1 MHTRLALL
9 AIALGV
15 ALTPAPTSA
24 QVMPTRVVRPPN
36 AGLALSDGEPISY
49 LLEHSK
55 LLDLTD
61 AQKSSLMDIRRWLR
75 QQTAPFM
82 RQMDSVREYLVSQGV
97 DGAKLTAR
105 GYGESQPI
113 ADNATPEGR
122 ARNRRVE
129 VRVME

>member
-49 LLEHSK
+49 LLEHSDV
-55 LLDLTD
+55 LDLSD
-61 AQKSSLMDIRRWLR
+61 EQKESLMDIRRWLR

-82 RQMDSVREYLVSQGV
+82 RQMDSVREYLGIS
-97 DGAKLTAR
+97 L
-105 GYGESQPI
+105 E
-113 ADNATPEGR
+113 
-122 ARNRRVE
+122 RRVRRE
-129 VRVME
+129 DIETLERFQELTRPANIDL